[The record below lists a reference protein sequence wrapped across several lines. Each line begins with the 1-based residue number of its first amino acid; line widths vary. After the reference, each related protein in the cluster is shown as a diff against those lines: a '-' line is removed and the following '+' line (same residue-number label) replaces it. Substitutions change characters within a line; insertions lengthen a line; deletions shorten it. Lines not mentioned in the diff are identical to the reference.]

1 MLYEISSLPKI
12 YLIVNEVKPNQ
23 KEFTKKII
31 GAVIGT
37 LTFLVLIAL
46 FVCLPNTSYGA
57 TIGSE
62 KPNIYCTYTDSD
74 GKQYDGDELPAG
86 TYDVNFYLE
95 GVSELS
101 VVQVTA
107 KYSADATV
115 DTAAKPLLSDNI
127 AGISSMGTITQNSN
141 LVFGFVSDSDSCSAI
156 NSDGTLLAT
165 FSVAFANK
173 CDASN
178 VISVSTSPNETFVL
192 TDYNDGLKD
201 EYALVNQADD
211 YDGSLYL
218 MACDVSPKGPGC
230 DITGKIAIA
239 TSLDG
244 SQYNKGIG
252 NINLTVKAADGSA
265 VATAVTDSNGDY
277 TLADIPVGEYTML
290 ISGETTIDRKVT
302 LIVSESKTVDTVAVC
317 ICDYNHD
324 SDVDSLDT
332 LDFLTAFNNYNVTCD
347 FNGDGI
353 VDAIDTLTYLTFFG
367 NKIQYSNVTLQ

>member
-1 MLYEISSLPKI
+1 MQ
-12 YLIVNEVKPNQ
+12 NAFVK
-23 KEFTKKII
+23 KRI

-201 EYALVNQADD
+201 EYALVNQAMIMMV
-211 YDGSLYL
+211 LCIL
-218 MACDVSPKGPGC
+218 W
-230 DITGKIAIA
+230 
-239 TSLDG
+239 
-244 SQYNKGIG
+244 
-252 NINLTVKAADGSA
+252 
-265 VATAVTDSNGDY
+265 
-277 TLADIPVGEYTML
+277 PVMFH
-290 ISGETTIDRKVT
+290 RKVRVV
-302 LIVSESKTVDTVAVC
+302 I
-317 ICDYNHD
+317 
-324 SDVDSLDT
+324 
-332 LDFLTAFNNYNVTCD
+332 
-347 FNGDGI
+347 
-353 VDAIDTLTYLTFFG
+353 
-367 NKIQYSNVTLQ
+367 

>member
-1 MLYEISSLPKI
+1 MQ
-12 YLIVNEVKPNQ
+12 NAFVK
-23 KEFTKKII
+23 KRI

-57 TIGSE
+57 TVGSE

-74 GKQYDGDELPAG
+74 GKQYDGDKLPAG

-115 DTAAKPLLSDNI
+115 DTAAKSLLSGEVT
-127 AGISSMGTITQNSN
+127 GISSMGTITQNSN

-218 MACDVSPKGPGC
+218 MTCDVSPKGPGC
-230 DITGKIAIA
+230 DITGKITIA

-244 SQYNKGIG
+244 SGGKTGIG
-252 NINLTVKAADGSA
+252 GINLTVKTADDST

-277 TLADIPVGEYTML
+277 TLADIPAGEYKML
-290 ISGETTIDRKVT
+290 ISGETTIDRTVT
-302 LIVSESKTVDTVAVC
+302 LVVSESKDVSSVSIA
-317 ICDYNHD
+317 ICDYNRD
-324 SDVDSLDT
+324 GEVNALDKLT
-332 LDFLTAFNNYNVTCD
+332 FYTAFSGTSDDYNPYCD
-347 FNGDGI
+347 FNKDDN
-353 VDAIDTLTYLTFFG
+353 VNALDKLVFYSFFG
-367 NKIQYSNVTLQ
+367 KEVKYADVTLN

>member
-1 MLYEISSLPKI
+1 MQ
-12 YLIVNEVKPNQ
+12 NAFVK
-23 KEFTKKII
+23 KRI

-165 FSVAFANK
+165 FSVAFAING
-173 CDASN
+173 
-178 VISVSTSPNETFVL
+178 ISAKFLESLILVDNTTSFSFP
-192 TDYNDGLKD
+192 
-201 EYALVNQADD
+201 
-211 YDGSLYL
+211 
-218 MACDVSPKGPGC
+218 
-230 DITGKIAIA
+230 
-239 TSLDG
+239 G
-244 SQYNKGIG
+244 SQYQFI
-252 NINLTVKAADGSA
+252 I
-265 VATAVTDSNGDY
+265 
-277 TLADIPVGEYTML
+277 
-290 ISGETTIDRKVT
+290 
-302 LIVSESKTVDTVAVC
+302 
-317 ICDYNHD
+317 H
-324 SDVDSLDT
+324 
-332 LDFLTAFNNYNVTCD
+332 FLLPLLFH
-347 FNGDGI
+347 F
-353 VDAIDTLTYLTFFG
+353 
-367 NKIQYSNVTLQ
+367 

>member
-1 MLYEISSLPKI
+1 MQ
-12 YLIVNEVKPNQ
+12 NAFVK
-23 KEFTKKII
+23 KRI
-31 GAVIGT
+31 GAAIGT

-62 KPNIYCTYTDSD
+62 KPNIYCNYTDSD
-74 GKQYDGDELPAG
+74 GKQYDGDKLPAG

-115 DTAAKPLLSDNI
+115 DTAAKSLLSDKVT
-127 AGISSMGTITQNSN
+127 GISSMGTITQNSN

-156 NSDGTLLAT
+156 NSDATLLAT

-201 EYALVNQADD
+201 EYALVKQADD

-218 MACDVSPKGPGC
+218 MTCDVSPKGPGC

-367 NKIQYSNVTLQ
+367 NKIQYLNVTLQ

>member
-1 MLYEISSLPKI
+1 MQ
-12 YLIVNEVKPNQ
+12 NAFVK
-23 KEFTKKII
+23 KRI

-74 GKQYDGDELPAG
+74 GKQYDGDKLPAG

-115 DTAAKPLLSDNI
+115 DTAAKSLLSNNI

-201 EYALVNQADD
+201 EYALVKQADD

-218 MACDVSPKGPGC
+218 MTCDVSPKGPGC
-230 DITGKIAIA
+230 DITGKITIA

-244 SQYNKGIG
+244 SEGKTGIG
-252 NINLTVKAADGSA
+252 GINLTVKTADDST

-277 TLADIPVGEYTML
+277 TLADIPAGEYKML
-290 ISGETTIDRKVT
+290 ISGETTIDRTVT
-302 LIVSESKTVDTVAVC
+302 LVVSESKDVSSVSIA

-324 SDVDSLDT
+324 GFVNATDKLV
-332 LDFLTAFNNYNVTCD
+332 FF
-347 FNGDGI
+347 
-353 VDAIDTLTYLTFFG
+353 TFFG
-367 NKIQYSNVTLQ
+367 NEVKYADVTLN

>member
-1 MLYEISSLPKI
+1 MQ
-12 YLIVNEVKPNQ
+12 NAFVK
-23 KEFTKKII
+23 KRI

-173 CDASN
+173 CD
-178 VISVSTSPNETFVL
+178 
-192 TDYNDGLKD
+192 
-201 EYALVNQADD
+201 
-211 YDGSLYL
+211 
-218 MACDVSPKGPGC
+218 VSPKGPGC

-302 LIVSESKTVDTVAVC
+302 LVVSESKTVDTVAVC

>member
-1 MLYEISSLPKI
+1 MQ
-12 YLIVNEVKPNQ
+12 NAFVK
-23 KEFTKKII
+23 KRI
-31 GAVIGT
+31 GAAIGT

-74 GKQYDGDELPAG
+74 GKQYDGDKLPAG

-115 DTAAKPLLSDNI
+115 DTAAKSLLSDKVT
-127 AGISSMGTITQNSN
+127 GISSMGTITQNSN

-156 NSDGTLLAT
+156 NSDATLLAT

-201 EYALVNQADD
+201 EYALVKQADD

-218 MACDVSPKGPGC
+218 MTCDVSPKGPGC

-367 NKIQYSNVTLQ
+367 NKIQYLNVILQ

>member
-1 MLYEISSLPKI
+1 M
-12 YLIVNEVKPNQ
+12 
-23 KEFTKKII
+23 
-31 GAVIGT
+31 
-37 LTFLVLIAL
+37 LIAL

-141 LVFGFVSDSDSCSAI
+141 LVFGFVSDSCSAI

-302 LIVSESKTVDTVAVC
+302 LVVSESKTVDTVAVC

>member
-1 MLYEISSLPKI
+1 MQ
-12 YLIVNEVKPNQ
+12 NAFVK
-23 KEFTKKII
+23 KRI

-57 TIGSE
+57 TVGSE

-74 GKQYDGDELPAG
+74 GKQYDGDKLPAG

-115 DTAAKPLLSDNI
+115 DTAAKSLLSNEVT
-127 AGISSMGTITQNSN
+127 GISSMGTITQNSN
-141 LVFGFVSDSDSCSAI
+141 LVFGFVSDSDSWSAI

-173 CDASN
+173 CDASD

-201 EYALVNQADD
+201 EYALVTQADD

-218 MACDVSPKGPGC
+218 MACDVSPSQGHSV
-230 DITGKIAIA
+230 TG
-239 TSLDG
+239 SLVIMTDG
-244 SQYNKGIG
+244 NGNTQNK
-252 NINLTVKAADGSA
+252 
-265 VATAVTDSNGDY
+265 
-277 TLADIPVGEYTML
+277 PVYGEYTVNVYSDSARTEL
-290 ISGETTIDRKVT
+290 VGTTTSSLKDGVNSFSINSLNDGTYYLSISSKYAITREDIK
-302 LIVSESKTVDTVAVC
+302 LIVNGLDISDAVIPMVA
-317 ICDYNHD
+317 
-324 SDVDSLDT
+324 
-332 LDFLTAFNNYNVTCD
+332 CD
-347 FNGDGI
+347 FNNDKVITSADLGQIFKSIASGYMPECDLNGDNSITGADTGI
-353 VDAIDTLTYLTFFG
+353 I
-367 NKIQYSNVTLQ
+367 YSLIASNGYYNGLEIK

>member
-1 MLYEISSLPKI
+1 MQ
-12 YLIVNEVKPNQ
+12 NAFVK
-23 KEFTKKII
+23 KRI

-57 TIGSE
+57 TVGSE

-74 GKQYDGDELPAG
+74 GKQYDGDKLPAG
-86 TYDVNFYLE
+86 TYNVNFYLE

-115 DTAAKPLLSDNI
+115 DTAAKSLLSANI

-218 MACDVSPKGPGC
+218 MACDVSPSQGHSVTGSLVIMTDGNGNTQNKPVCGEYTVNVYSDSARTELVGTTTSSLKDGVNSFPINSLNDGTYYLSISSKYAITRE
-230 DITGKIAIA
+230 DIKLIVNGLDISDAVIPMVACNLNGDDSITMADTGAIYKAIA
-239 TSLDG
+239 NGYDSACDF
-244 SQYNKGIG
+244 N
-252 NINLTVKAADGSA
+252 ADGS
-265 VATAVTDSNGDY
+265 VTMADTGIIYSLIASDGYYNG
-277 TLADIPVGEYTML
+277 LEI
-290 ISGETTIDRKVT
+290 K
-302 LIVSESKTVDTVAVC
+302 
-317 ICDYNHD
+317 
-324 SDVDSLDT
+324 
-332 LDFLTAFNNYNVTCD
+332 
-347 FNGDGI
+347 
-353 VDAIDTLTYLTFFG
+353 
-367 NKIQYSNVTLQ
+367 

>member
-1 MLYEISSLPKI
+1 MQ
-12 YLIVNEVKPNQ
+12 NAFVK
-23 KEFTKKII
+23 KRI

-115 DTAAKPLLSDNI
+115 DTAAKSLLSGEVT
-127 AGISSMGTITQNSN
+127 GISSMGTITQNSN

-201 EYALVNQADD
+201 EYALVKQADD

-218 MACDVSPKGPGC
+218 MTCDVSPKGPGC
-230 DITGKIAIA
+230 DITGKITIA

-244 SQYNKGIG
+244 SEGKTGIG
-252 NINLTVKAADGSA
+252 GINLTVKTADDST

-277 TLADIPVGEYTML
+277 TLADIPAGEYKML
-290 ISGETTIDRKVT
+290 ISGETTIDRTVT
-302 LIVSESKTVDTVAVC
+302 LVVSESKDVSSVSIA

-324 SDVDSLDT
+324 GFVNATDKLV
-332 LDFLTAFNNYNVTCD
+332 FLTAFTGGEDAYNVLCD
-347 FNGDGI
+347 YTDDGF
-353 VDAIDTLTYLTFFG
+353 VNAADKLVFLTFFG
-367 NKIQYSNVTLQ
+367 NEVKYADVTLN

>member
-1 MLYEISSLPKI
+1 MQ
-12 YLIVNEVKPNQ
+12 NAFVK
-23 KEFTKKII
+23 KRI

-115 DTAAKPLLSDNI
+115 DTAAKSLLSGEVT
-127 AGISSMGTITQNSN
+127 GISSMGTITQNSN

-201 EYALVNQADD
+201 EYALVKQADD

-218 MACDVSPKGPGC
+218 MTCDVSPKGPGC
-230 DITGKIAIA
+230 DITGKITIA

-244 SQYNKGIG
+244 SEGKTGIG
-252 NINLTVKAADGSA
+252 GINLTVKTADDST
-265 VATAVTDSNGDY
+265 VATAVTDSNGNY
-277 TLADIPVGEYTML
+277 TLADIPAGEYKML
-290 ISGETTIDRKVT
+290 ISGETTIDRTVT
-302 LIVSESKTVDTVAVC
+302 LVVSESKDVSSVSIA

-324 SDVDSLDT
+324 GFVNATDKLV
-332 LDFLTAFNNYNVTCD
+332 FLTAFTGGEDAYNVLCD
-347 FNGDGI
+347 YTDDGF
-353 VDAIDTLTYLTFFG
+353 VNAADKLVFLTFFG
-367 NKIQYSNVTLQ
+367 NEVKYADVTLN

>member
-1 MLYEISSLPKI
+1 MQ
-12 YLIVNEVKPNQ
+12 NAFVK
-23 KEFTKKII
+23 KRI

-57 TIGSE
+57 TVGSE

-201 EYALVNQADD
+201 EYALINQADD

-218 MACDVSPKGPGC
+218 MTCDVSPKGPGC
-230 DITGKIAIA
+230 DITGKITIA

-244 SQYNKGIG
+244 DTSDTGIG
-252 NINLTVKAADGSA
+252 GINLTVKTADDST

-277 TLADIPVGEYTML
+277 TLADIPAGEYKML
-290 ISGETTIDRKVT
+290 ISGETTIDRTVT
-302 LIVSESKTVDTVAVC
+302 LVVSDSKKVDDLGIVICNYSKDDSIDGLDFGTFMYAFESKS
-317 ICDYNHD
+317 YNK
-324 SDVDSLDT
+324 
-332 LDFLTAFNNYNVTCD
+332 YCD
-347 FNGDGI
+347 FNGDKE
-353 VDAIDTLTYLTFFG
+353 IDGMDYGLFIYFYG
-367 NKIQYSNVTLQ
+367 NQIRYNNVILN

>member
-1 MLYEISSLPKI
+1 MQ
-12 YLIVNEVKPNQ
+12 NAFVK
-23 KEFTKKII
+23 KRI

-57 TIGSE
+57 TVGSE

-74 GKQYDGDELPAG
+74 GKQYDGDKLPAG

-115 DTAAKPLLSDNI
+115 DTAAKSLLSNEVT
-127 AGISSMGTITQNSN
+127 GISSMGTITQNSN

-173 CDASN
+173 CDASD

-201 EYALVNQADD
+201 EYALVTQADD
-211 YDGSLYL
+211 YDGTLYL

-230 DITGKIAIA
+230 DITGKITIA

-244 SQYNKGIG
+244 GASDTGIG
-252 NINLTVKAADGSA
+252 GINLTVKTADDST

-277 TLADIPVGEYTML
+277 TLADIPAGEYKML
-290 ISGETTIDRKVT
+290 ISGETTIDRTVT
-302 LIVSESKTVDTVAVC
+302 LVVSESKDVSSVSVA

-324 SDVDSLDT
+324 GEVNAMDKLT
-332 LDFLTAFNNYNVTCD
+332 FYTAFSGTSDDYNIYCD
-347 FNGDGI
+347 FNKDDD
-353 VDAIDTLTYLTFFG
+353 VNAMDKLVFYSFFG
-367 NKIQYSNVTLQ
+367 KEVKYADVTLN

>member
-1 MLYEISSLPKI
+1 M
-12 YLIVNEVKPNQ
+12 
-23 KEFTKKII
+23 
-31 GAVIGT
+31 
-37 LTFLVLIAL
+37 
-46 FVCLPNTSYGA
+46 
-57 TIGSE
+57 
-62 KPNIYCTYTDSD
+62 
-74 GKQYDGDELPAG
+74 
-86 TYDVNFYLE
+86 
-95 GVSELS
+95 
-101 VVQVTA
+101 
-107 KYSADATV
+107 
-115 DTAAKPLLSDNI
+115 
-127 AGISSMGTITQNSN
+127 
-141 LVFGFVSDSDSCSAI
+141 
-156 NSDGTLLAT
+156 LAT

>member
-1 MLYEISSLPKI
+1 MQ
-12 YLIVNEVKPNQ
+12 NAFVK
-23 KEFTKKII
+23 KRI

-57 TIGSE
+57 TVGSE

-74 GKQYDGDELPAG
+74 GKQYDGDKLPAG

-115 DTAAKPLLSDNI
+115 DTAAKSLLSKEVT
-127 AGISSMGTITQNSN
+127 GISSMGTITQNSN

-173 CDASN
+173 CDASD

-192 TDYNDGLKD
+192 TDYNDGLKN
-201 EYALVNQADD
+201 EYALVTQADD
-211 YDGSLYL
+211 YDGSLYR
-218 MACDVSPKGPGC
+218 MTCDVSPKGPGC
-230 DITGKIAIA
+230 DITGKITIA

-244 SQYNKGIG
+244 GASDTGIG
-252 NINLTVKAADGSA
+252 GINLTVKTADDST

-277 TLADIPVGEYTML
+277 TLADIPAGEYKML
-290 ISGETTIDRKVT
+290 ISGETTIDRTVT
-302 LIVSESKTVDTVAVC
+302 LVVSESKEVSAVSIA
-317 ICDYNHD
+317 ICDYSHD
-324 SDVDSLDT
+324 GNIDAVDKLVFFTSFTGSDS
-332 LDFLTAFNNYNVTCD
+332 NSYNLYCD
-347 FNGDGI
+347 FNKDNVI
-353 VDAIDTLTYLTFFG
+353 DAVDKLVFFTFFG
-367 NKIQYSNVTLQ
+367 KEVKYADVTLN

>member
-1 MLYEISSLPKI
+1 M
-12 YLIVNEVKPNQ
+12 
-23 KEFTKKII
+23 
-31 GAVIGT
+31 
-37 LTFLVLIAL
+37 
-46 FVCLPNTSYGA
+46 
-57 TIGSE
+57 
-62 KPNIYCTYTDSD
+62 
-74 GKQYDGDELPAG
+74 PAG

-115 DTAAKPLLSDNI
+115 DTAAKSLLSDKVT
-127 AGISSMGTITQNSN
+127 GISSMGTITQNSN

-156 NSDGTLLAT
+156 NSDATLLAT

-201 EYALVNQADD
+201 EYALVKQADD

-218 MACDVSPKGPGC
+218 MTCDVSPKGPGC

-367 NKIQYSNVTLQ
+367 NKIQYLNVTLQ

>member
-1 MLYEISSLPKI
+1 MQ
-12 YLIVNEVKPNQ
+12 NAFVK
-23 KEFTKKII
+23 KRI

-57 TIGSE
+57 TVGSE

-74 GKQYDGDELPAG
+74 GKQYDGDKLPAG

-115 DTAAKPLLSDNI
+115 DTAAQSLLSNEVT
-127 AGISSMGTITQNSN
+127 GISSMGTITQNSN

-173 CDASN
+173 CDASD

-192 TDYNDGLKD
+192 TDYNDGLKN
-201 EYALVNQADD
+201 EYALVTQADD

-218 MACDVSPKGPGC
+218 MTCDVSPKGPGC
-230 DITGKIAIA
+230 DITGKITIA

-244 SQYNKGIG
+244 GASDTGIG
-252 NINLTVKAADGSA
+252 GINLTVKTADDST
-265 VATAVTDSNGDY
+265 VATAVTDSNGNY
-277 TLADIPVGEYTML
+277 TLADIPAGDYKML
-290 ISGETTIDRKVT
+290 ISGETTIDRTVT
-302 LIVSESKTVDTVAVC
+302 LVVSESKEVSSVSIA

-324 SDVDSLDT
+324 GFVNATDKLA
-332 LDFLTAFNNYNVTCD
+332 FLTAFTGGEDAYNVLCD
-347 FNGDGI
+347 FTDDGFVNAADKLI
-353 VDAIDTLTYLTFFG
+353 FLTFFG
-367 NKIQYSNVTLQ
+367 NEVKYADVTLN

>member
-1 MLYEISSLPKI
+1 MQ
-12 YLIVNEVKPNQ
+12 NAFVK
-23 KEFTKKII
+23 KRI

-57 TIGSE
+57 TVGSE

-74 GKQYDGDELPAG
+74 GKQYDGDKLPAG

-115 DTAAKPLLSDNI
+115 DTAAKSLLSNI

-230 DITGKIAIA
+230 DITGKITIA

-244 SQYNKGIG
+244 SGGKTGIG
-252 NINLTVKAADGSA
+252 GINLTVKTADDST
-265 VATAVTDSNGDY
+265 VATAVTDSNGNY
-277 TLADIPVGEYTML
+277 TLADIPAGEYKML
-290 ISGETTIDRKVT
+290 ISGETTIDRTVT
-302 LIVSESKTVDTVAVC
+302 LVVSESKTVISVAVC
-317 ICDYNHD
+317 ICDYNRDGKITVLDKSIFAD
-324 SDVDSLDT
+324 S
-332 LDFLTAFNNYNVTCD
+332 FEKYNVYCD
-347 FNGDGI
+347 FNGDRK
-353 VDAIDTLTYLTFFG
+353 VTVLDKSVFSDFF
-367 NKIQYSNVTLQ
+367 NSKVNYQNVTL

>member
-1 MLYEISSLPKI
+1 MQ
-12 YLIVNEVKPNQ
+12 NAFVK
-23 KEFTKKII
+23 KRI

-115 DTAAKPLLSDNI
+115 DTAAQSLLSDEVT
-127 AGISSMGTITQNSN
+127 GISSMGTITQNSN

-178 VISVSTSPNETFVL
+178 VISVSTSPNKTFVL

-218 MACDVSPKGPGC
+218 MTCDVSPKGPGC
-230 DITGKIAIA
+230 DITGKITIA

-244 SQYNKGIG
+244 GASDTGISG
-252 NINLTVKAADGSA
+252 INLTVKTADDST
-265 VATAVTDSNGDY
+265 VATAY
-277 TLADIPVGEYTML
+277 
-290 ISGETTIDRKVT
+290 RFKR
-302 LIVSESKTVDTVAVC
+302 
-317 ICDYNHD
+317 
-324 SDVDSLDT
+324 
-332 LDFLTAFNNYNVTCD
+332 
-347 FNGDGI
+347 
-353 VDAIDTLTYLTFFG
+353 
-367 NKIQYSNVTLQ
+367 

>member
-1 MLYEISSLPKI
+1 MQ
-12 YLIVNEVKPNQ
+12 NAFVK
-23 KEFTKKII
+23 KRI

-115 DTAAKPLLSDNI
+115 DTAAQSLLSDEVT
-127 AGISSMGTITQNSN
+127 GISSMGTITQNSN

-178 VISVSTSPNETFVL
+178 VISVSTSPNKTFVL

-218 MACDVSPKGPGC
+218 MTCDVSPKGPGC
-230 DITGKIAIA
+230 DITGKITIA

-244 SQYNKGIG
+244 GASDTGISG
-252 NINLTVKAADGSA
+252 INLTVKTADDST

-277 TLADIPVGEYTML
+277 TLADIPAGEYKML
-290 ISGETTIDRKVT
+290 ISGETTIDRTVT
-302 LIVSESKTVDTVAVC
+302 LVVSESKDVSSVSIA
-317 ICDYNHD
+317 ICDCNHD
-324 SDVDSLDT
+324 GSIDGLDK
-332 LDFLTAFNNYNVTCD
+332 LSFYEAFSGGAEDYNLYCD
-347 FNGDGI
+347 FNKDN
-353 VDAIDTLTYLTFFG
+353 AIDGLDKLTFFTFFG
-367 NKIQYSNVTLQ
+367 NEVKYADVTLN

>member
-1 MLYEISSLPKI
+1 MQ
-12 YLIVNEVKPNQ
+12 NAFVK
-23 KEFTKKII
+23 KRI

-57 TIGSE
+57 TVGSE

-74 GKQYDGDELPAG
+74 GKQYDGDKLPAG

-115 DTAAKPLLSDNI
+115 DTAAKSLLSNEVT
-127 AGISSMGTITQNSN
+127 GISSMGTITQNSN

-173 CDASN
+173 CDASD

-230 DITGKIAIA
+230 DITGKITIA

-244 SQYNKGIG
+244 GASDTGIG
-252 NINLTVKAADGSA
+252 GINLTVKTADDST

-277 TLADIPVGEYTML
+277 TLADIPAGEYKML
-290 ISGETTIDRKVT
+290 ISGETTIDRTVT
-302 LIVSESKTVDTVAVC
+302 LVVSESKDVSSVSIA

-324 SDVDSLDT
+324 GSIDGLDK
-332 LDFLTAFNNYNVTCD
+332 LSFYEAFSGGAEDYNLYCD
-347 FNGDGI
+347 FNKDN
-353 VDAIDTLTYLTFFG
+353 AIDGLDKLTFFTFFG
-367 NKIQYSNVTLQ
+367 KEVKYADVTLH

>member
-1 MLYEISSLPKI
+1 MQ
-12 YLIVNEVKPNQ
+12 NAFVK
-23 KEFTKKII
+23 KRI

-74 GKQYDGDELPAG
+74 GKQYDGDKLPAG

-115 DTAAKPLLSDNI
+115 DTAAKSLLSNNI

-218 MACDVSPKGPGC
+218 MTCDVSPKGPGC

-244 SQYNKGIG
+244 GASDTGIG
-252 NINLTVKAADGSA
+252 GINLTVKTADDST

-277 TLADIPVGEYTML
+277 TLADIPAGEYKML
-290 ISGETTIDRKVT
+290 ISGETTIDRTVT
-302 LIVSESKTVDTVAVC
+302 LVVSESKDVSSVSIA
-317 ICDYNHD
+317 ICDYNHAWH
-324 SDVDSLDT
+324 S
-332 LDFLTAFNNYNVTCD
+332 
-347 FNGDGI
+347 
-353 VDAIDTLTYLTFFG
+353 
-367 NKIQYSNVTLQ
+367 

>member
-1 MLYEISSLPKI
+1 MQ
-12 YLIVNEVKPNQ
+12 NA
-23 KEFTKKII
+23 FAKKRL

-57 TIGSE
+57 TVGSE

-74 GKQYDGDELPAG
+74 GKQYDGDKLPAG

-115 DTAAKPLLSDNI
+115 DTAAKSLLSGEVTD
-127 AGISSMGTITQNSN
+127 ISSMGTITQNSN

-173 CDASN
+173 CDASD

-192 TDYNDGLKD
+192 TDYNDGLKN
-201 EYALVNQADD
+201 EYALVKQADD

-230 DITGKIAIA
+230 DITGKITIA

-244 SQYNKGIG
+244 SGGKTGIG
-252 NINLTVKAADGSA
+252 GINLTVKTADDST
-265 VATAVTDSNGDY
+265 VATAVTDSNGNY
-277 TLADIPVGEYTML
+277 TLADIPAGEYKML
-290 ISGETTIDRKVT
+290 ISGETTIDRTVT
-302 LIVSESKTVDTVAVC
+302 LVVSESKDVSSVSIA

-324 SDVDSLDT
+324 GKITVLDKSIFADSFDK
-332 LDFLTAFNNYNVTCD
+332 YNVYCD
-347 FNGDGI
+347 FNGDGK
-353 VDAIDTLTYLTFFG
+353 VTVLDKSVFSDFF
-367 NKIQYSNVTLQ
+367 NSKVNYQNVTL

>member
-1 MLYEISSLPKI
+1 MQ
-12 YLIVNEVKPNQ
+12 NAFVK
-23 KEFTKKII
+23 KRI

-127 AGISSMGTITQNSN
+127 ADISSMGTITQNSN

-201 EYALVNQADD
+201 EYALVKQADD

-218 MACDVSPKGPGC
+218 MTCDVSPKGPGC
-230 DITGKIAIA
+230 DITGKITIA

-244 SQYNKGIG
+244 SEGKTGIG
-252 NINLTVKAADGSA
+252 GINLTVKTADDST

-277 TLADIPVGEYTML
+277 TLADIPAGEYKML
-290 ISGETTIDRKVT
+290 ISGETTIDRTVT
-302 LIVSESKTVDTVAVC
+302 LVVSESKDVSSVSIA

-324 SDVDSLDT
+324 GFVNATDKLV
-332 LDFLTAFNNYNVTCD
+332 FLTAFTGGEDAYNVLCD
-347 FNGDGI
+347 YTDDGF
-353 VDAIDTLTYLTFFG
+353 VNAADKLVFLTFFG
-367 NKIQYSNVTLQ
+367 NEVKYADVTLN

>member
-1 MLYEISSLPKI
+1 MH
-12 YLIVNEVKPNQ
+12 NA
-23 KEFTKKII
+23 FAKKRI

-57 TIGSE
+57 TVGSE

-74 GKQYDGDELPAG
+74 GKQYDGDKLPAG

-107 KYSADATV
+107 KYGADATV
-115 DTAAKPLLSDNI
+115 DTAAQSLLSDSDEVT
-127 AGISSMGTITQNSN
+127 GISSMGTITQNSN

-173 CDASN
+173 CDASE

-201 EYALVNQADD
+201 EYALVAKADD

-218 MACDVSPKGPGC
+218 MTCDVSPKGPGC
-230 DITGKIAIA
+230 NITGRITIA
-239 TSLDG
+239 TSPDG
-244 SQYNKGIG
+244 GASDTGIG
-252 NINLTVKAADGSA
+252 GINLTVKTADDST
-265 VATAVTDSNGDY
+265 VATAVTNPNGYY
-277 TLADIPVGEYTML
+277 TLADIPAGEYKML
-290 ISGETTIDRKVT
+290 ISGETTIDRTVT
-302 LIVSESKTVDTVAVC
+302 LVVSESKDVSSVSIA

-324 SDVDSLDT
+324 GSIDGLDK
-332 LDFLTAFNNYNVTCD
+332 LTFY
-347 FNGDGI
+347 
-353 VDAIDTLTYLTFFG
+353 TFFG
-367 NKIQYSNVTLQ
+367 KEVKYADVTLN

>member
-1 MLYEISSLPKI
+1 MQ
-12 YLIVNEVKPNQ
+12 NAFVK
-23 KEFTKKII
+23 KRI

-57 TIGSE
+57 TVGSE

-218 MACDVSPKGPGC
+218 MTCDVSPKGPGC

-265 VATAVTDSNGDY
+265 V
-277 TLADIPVGEYTML
+277 ADIPVGEYTML

>member
-1 MLYEISSLPKI
+1 MQ
-12 YLIVNEVKPNQ
+12 NAFVK
-23 KEFTKKII
+23 KRI

-74 GKQYDGDELPAG
+74 GKQYDGDKLPAG

-115 DTAAKPLLSDNI
+115 DTAAKSLLS
-127 AGISSMGTITQNSN
+127 AEVTGISSMGTITQNSN

-201 EYALVNQADD
+201 EYALVKQADD

-218 MACDVSPKGPGC
+218 MTCDVSPKGPGC
-230 DITGKIAIA
+230 DITGKITIA
-239 TSLDG
+239 TFLDG
-244 SQYNKGIG
+244 SGGKTGIG
-252 NINLTVKAADGSA
+252 GINLTVKTADDST

-277 TLADIPVGEYTML
+277 TLADIPAGEYKML
-290 ISGETTIDRKVT
+290 ISGETTIDRTVT
-302 LIVSESKTVDTVAVC
+302 LVVSESKEVSSVSIA

-324 SDVDSLDT
+324 GEVNALDKLT
-332 LDFLTAFNNYNVTCD
+332 FYTAFSGTSDDYNPYCD
-347 FNGDGI
+347 FNKDDN
-353 VDAIDTLTYLTFFG
+353 VNALDKLVFYSFFG
-367 NKIQYSNVTLQ
+367 KEVKYADVTLN

>member
-1 MLYEISSLPKI
+1 MQ
-12 YLIVNEVKPNQ
+12 NAFVK
-23 KEFTKKII
+23 KRI
-31 GAVIGT
+31 GAIIGT

-57 TIGSE
+57 TVGSE

-74 GKQYDGDELPAG
+74 GKQYDGDKLPAG

-115 DTAAKPLLSDNI
+115 DTVAKSLLSANI

-218 MACDVSPKGPGC
+218 MTCDVSPKGPGC
-230 DITGKIAIA
+230 DITGKITIA

-244 SQYNKGIG
+244 SGGKTGIG
-252 NINLTVKAADGSA
+252 GINLTVKTADDST

-277 TLADIPVGEYTML
+277 TLADIPAGEYKML
-290 ISGETTIDRKVT
+290 ISGETTIDRTVT
-302 LIVSESKTVDTVAVC
+302 LVVSESKDVSSVSIA
-317 ICDYNHD
+317 ICDYNRD
-324 SDVDSLDT
+324 GEVNALDKLT
-332 LDFLTAFNNYNVTCD
+332 FYTAFSGTSDDYNPYCD
-347 FNGDGI
+347 FNKDDN
-353 VDAIDTLTYLTFFG
+353 VNALDKLVFYSFFG
-367 NKIQYSNVTLQ
+367 KEVKYADVTLN

>member
-1 MLYEISSLPKI
+1 MQ
-12 YLIVNEVKPNQ
+12 NAFVK
-23 KEFTKKII
+23 KRI

-57 TIGSE
+57 TVGSE

-74 GKQYDGDELPAG
+74 GKQYDGDKLPAG

-115 DTAAKPLLSDNI
+115 DTAAKSLLSNE
-127 AGISSMGTITQNSN
+127 ATGISSMGTITQNSN

-173 CDASN
+173 CDASD

-211 YDGSLYL
+211 YDGTLYL

-230 DITGKIAIA
+230 DITGKITIA

-244 SQYNKGIG
+244 GASDTGIG
-252 NINLTVKAADGSA
+252 GINLTVKTADDST

-277 TLADIPVGEYTML
+277 TLADIPAGEYKML
-290 ISGETTIDRKVT
+290 ISGETTINRTVT
-302 LIVSESKTVDTVAVC
+302 LVVSESKDVSSVSVA

-324 SDVDSLDT
+324 GEVNAMDKLT
-332 LDFLTAFNNYNVTCD
+332 FYTAFSGTSDDYNIYCD
-347 FNGDGI
+347 FNKDDD
-353 VDAIDTLTYLTFFG
+353 VNAMDKLVFYSFFG
-367 NKIQYSNVTLQ
+367 KEVKYADVTLN

>member
-1 MLYEISSLPKI
+1 MQ
-12 YLIVNEVKPNQ
+12 NAFVK
-23 KEFTKKII
+23 KRI

-57 TIGSE
+57 TVGSE

-74 GKQYDGDELPAG
+74 GKQYDGDKLPAG

-115 DTAAKPLLSDNI
+115 DTAAKSLLSDNI

-156 NSDGTLLAT
+156 NSDATLLAT
-165 FSVAFANK
+165 FTVAFANK

-211 YDGSLYL
+211 YDGSLHL
-218 MACDVSPKGPGC
+218 MTCDVSPKGPGC
-230 DITGKIAIA
+230 DITGKITIA

-277 TLADIPVGEYTML
+277 TLADIPAGEYTML

-317 ICDYNHD
+317 ICDYTND
-324 SDVDSLDT
+324 GVVDTFDKSKFAEAFAGKYNVYCDYDRDNKVDSFDKSI
-332 LDFLTAFNNYNVTCD
+332 FSV
-347 FNGDGI
+347 
-353 VDAIDTLTYLTFFG
+353 FFG
-367 NKIQYSNVTLQ
+367 KEIKYMNVTL

>member
-1 MLYEISSLPKI
+1 MQ
-12 YLIVNEVKPNQ
+12 NAFVK
-23 KEFTKKII
+23 KRI

-57 TIGSE
+57 TVGSE

-74 GKQYDGDELPAG
+74 GKQYDGDKLPAG

-115 DTAAKPLLSDNI
+115 GTAAKSLLSNEVTD
-127 AGISSMGTITQNSN
+127 ISSMGTITQNSN

-173 CDASN
+173 CDASD

-201 EYALVNQADD
+201 EYALVTQADD
-211 YDGSLYL
+211 YDGTLYL

-230 DITGKIAIA
+230 DITGKITIA

-252 NINLTVKAADGSA
+252 NINLTVKTADDST

-277 TLADIPVGEYTML
+277 TLADIPAGEYTML
-290 ISGETTIDRKVT
+290 ISGETTIDRTVT

-317 ICDYNHD
+317 ICDYANDGVID
-324 SDVDSLDT
+324 SFDKATFAL
-332 LDFLTAFNNYNVTCD
+332 AFAGEYNVYCD
-347 FNGDGI
+347 YDRNNI
-353 VDAIDTLTYLTFFG
+353 IDSFDKSIFSIFFG
-367 NKIQYSNVTLQ
+367 EEIKYNNVTL